1 MYQNNA
7 DKFARLRTI
16 ESGQTTAT
24 AQNVGNN
31 NQARNWNYEKDG
43 NVMGTITGF
52 DSFEHPQFGEQ
63 HTVIVRLADTNEL
76 VSAFLSGWL
85 QEGMRRQNAQVGD
98 LILIQFLGKQAGE
111 RFNRFNL
118 EIEKPNHDPF

>member
-1 MYQNNA
+1 MYQNNT
-7 DKFARLRTI
+7 DKFARLRTL
-16 ESGQTTAT
+16 ESGQTTT

-52 DSFEHPQFGEQ
+52 NSFEHPQFGEQ

-76 VSAFLSGWL
+76 VSAFLNGWL

-98 LILIQFLGKQAGE
+98 LILIQFLGKQLGE

-118 EIEKPNHDPF
+118 EIEKSF

>member
-1 MYQNNA
+1 MYQNNS

-16 ESGQTTAT
+16 ESGQTTT

-31 NQARNWNYEKDG
+31 NQARNWSYEKDG

-76 VSAFLSGWL
+76 VSAFLNGWL

-98 LILIQFLGKQAGE
+98 LILIQFLGKQPGE
-111 RFNRFNL
+111 RFNRFHL
-118 EIEKPNHDPF
+118 EIQKNDTAF

>member
-1 MYQNNA
+1 MYQNNS

-16 ESGQTTAT
+16 ESGQTTT
-24 AQNVGNN
+24 AQNLGNN
-31 NQARNWNYEKDG
+31 NQARNWSYEKDG

-63 HTVIVRLADTNEL
+63 HTVTVSLANTNEL
-76 VSAFLSGWL
+76 VSAFLNGWL
-85 QEGMRRQNAQVGD
+85 QEGMRRKRAEVGD

-111 RFNRFNL
+111 RFNRFHL
-118 EIEKPNHDPF
+118 DIEKPNHDPF

>member
-1 MYQNNA
+1 MYQNNS

-16 ESGQTTAT
+16 ESGQTTT
-24 AQNVGNN
+24 AQNLGNN
-31 NQARNWNYEKDG
+31 NQARNWSYEKDG

-76 VSAFLSGWL
+76 VSAFLNDYL

-98 LILIQFLGKQAGE
+98 LILIQFLGKQPSE
-111 RFNRFNL
+111 RFNRFHL
-118 EIEKPNHDPF
+118 EIEKSF

>member
-1 MYQNNA
+1 MYQNNS

-16 ESGQTTAT
+16 ESGQTTT
-24 AQNVGNN
+24 AKNVGNN
-31 NQARNWNYEKDG
+31 NQARNWSYEKDG

-76 VSAFLSGWL
+76 VSAFLNDYL

-98 LILIQFLGKQAGE
+98 LILIQFLGKQQGE
-111 RFNRFNL
+111 RFNRFHL

>member
-1 MYQNNA
+1 MYQNNS

-16 ESGQTTAT
+16 ESGQTTT

-52 DSFEHPQFGEQ
+52 NSFEHPQFGEQ

-76 VSAFLSGWL
+76 VSAFLNGWL
-85 QEGMRRQNAQVGD
+85 QEGMRRQNAQVRD
-98 LILIQFLGKQAGE
+98 LILIQFLGKQLGE

-118 EIEKPNHDPF
+118 EIEKSF